1 MHEIYFVHDQQ
12 ESPAP
17 RKRFLELS
25 GFRVTLFESGTELL
39 TALSEH
45 KPDLIL
51 MDVLLPGPHGFDVCR
66 LIRHQYDAAELPV
79 ILTSDVY
86 RSRAY
91 RDEASA
97 CGAQAYLLRP
107 IDLADL
113 VAETAKAIEV
123 AHGAT
128 TPPRA

>member
-1 MHEIYFVHDQQ
+1 MLEIYFVHDQQ

-39 TALSEH
+39 TALAEH

-51 MDVLLPGPHGFDVCR
+51 MDVLLPGPHGFDVSR
-66 LIRHQYDAAELPV
+66 LIRHQYDASELPV
-79 ILTSDVY
+79 ILMSDIY
-86 RSRAY
+86 RARAY
-91 RDEASA
+91 RDEALA

-107 IDLADL
+107 FDLAEL
-113 VAETAKAIEV
+113 VTEATQAIEV
-123 AHGAT
+123 AHASST
-128 TPPRA
+128 SRR